1 MGPMDHFCQNPEE
14 EILHS
19 FPEEETITAINSIL
33 VNNNDIMD
41 SHCALSDI
49 HFNSSTPVDLS
60 DHQDDCVMDNGEENE
75 TSQGMDLCS
84 PSSDLKGPMKDNVES
99 LELRSVLP

>member
-1 MGPMDHFCQNPEE
+1 MEPMNHFCQTPVE
-14 EILHS
+14 EILNS

-49 HFNSSTPVDLS
+49 QFNSSASVDLA
-60 DHQDDCVMDNGEENE
+60 DHQDDCVMDNWEENE
-75 TSQGMDLCS
+75 TSQGMDQCS
-84 PSSDLKGPMKDNVES
+84 PSSDLEGSAEDNVES